1 MYISKIQTSWGKSEN
16 PKTCEC
22 IYKNERCK
30 TDYIHMQKK
39 ESHDTRLIVHNGHSK
54 HGKTNSRDGKMSI
67 LHEILREQI
76 AF

>member
-1 MYISKIQTSWGKSEN
+1 
-16 PKTCEC
+16 
-22 IYKNERCK
+22 
-30 TDYIHMQKK
+30 MQKK